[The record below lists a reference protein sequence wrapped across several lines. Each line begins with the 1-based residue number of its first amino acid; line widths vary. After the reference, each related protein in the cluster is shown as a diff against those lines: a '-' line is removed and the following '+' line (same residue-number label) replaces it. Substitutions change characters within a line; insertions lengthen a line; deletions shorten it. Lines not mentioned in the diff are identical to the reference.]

1 MSCLE
6 CLQEEKEINC
16 RKCDMPFVER
26 DIHFDQ
32 DVEEKE
38 DMEFFKGVITVGV
51 AVVIVAVISSCIY
64 WWAGK

>member
-1 MSCLE
+1 
-6 CLQEEKEINC
+6 
-16 RKCDMPFVER
+16 MPFVER

>member
-6 CLQEEKEINC
+6 CLQEEKKINC
-16 RKCDMPFVER
+16 RKCDVPFVER
-26 DIHFDQ
+26 DIQFDQ

-38 DMEFFKGVITVGV
+38 DMEFFKGVATIGV
-51 AVVIVAVISSCIY
+51 AVVIVAVIAGAIY

>member
-6 CLQEEKEINC
+6 CLQEKKKIDC
-16 RKCDMPFVER
+16 RKCDVEFAKR
-26 DIHFDQ
+26 ELHFDNEE
-32 DVEEKE
+32 EEKE